1 MLQLQFTP
9 WGLKEG
15 WITVDMISF
24 LLKKLILFY
33 KFFKIDTPLLILLV
47 LLSSLGLLILYS
59 SSGGSLNLVYRQ
71 MIHLGL
77 ATSVM
82 LVIAQIPP
90 IIMLRASP
98 ILMILGVF
106 LLILVLF
113 FGSSGGGAQRWLDVG
128 LVRFQPSELMKI
140 IVPMTIAAILSEKTL
155 PPRALPVIISLVTI
169 GAIVILIARQPDLGT
184 SLLIGA
190 SGIYVL
196 FFSGFRVMLVKN
208 IWLNLIILISTL
220 AGLLYF
226 AWNYLLIAYQKRRIL
241 TLFNPESDP
250 LGSGYHII
258 QSKIAIGSGGFTG
271 KGIVR
276 GSQSQLDFVPEQ
288 STDFIFSV
296 LAEELGFM
304 GFILLVIIYALI
316 IYRCMSLSLRCE
328 DNFSRLL
335 GASLTFVFFT
345 YIFVNIGMV
354 SGLLPVVGVP
364 LPLISYGGSSLI
376 TLMASFGIIMSIH
389 KHKSPRYLQ

>member
-15 WITVDMISF
+15 WITIDMISF

-33 KFFKIDTPLLILLV
+33 KFFKIDTPLLILLI

-82 LVIAQIPP
+82 LIIAQIPP

-98 ILMILGVF
+98 ILMVLGVF

-155 PPRALPVIISLVTI
+155 PPRAFPVIISLVTI
-169 GAIVILIARQPDLGT
+169 GTVVLLIARQPDLGT

-190 SGIYVL
+190 SGVYVL

-208 IWLNLIILISTL
+208 IWLNLVILTSTL

>member
-1 MLQLQFTP
+1 MFKLQPSLRRS
-9 WGLKEG
+9 KES
-15 WITVDMISF
+15 WFIAFMIAF
-24 LLKKLILFY
+24 LLKKLVIFY
-33 KFFKIDTPLLILLV
+33 KFFKIDTPLFILLILL
-47 LLSSLGLLILYS
+47 SSFGLLILYS
-59 SSGGSLNLVYRQ
+59 SSGGSLTLVYKQ
-71 MIHLGL
+71 MVHLGL

-90 IIMLRASP
+90 IIMLRFAP
-98 ILMILGVF
+98 ILMLLGVF
-106 LLILVLF
+106 QLILVLF
-113 FGSSGGGAQRWLDVG
+113 FGSSGGGAQRWLDLG
-128 LVRFQPSELMKI
+128 FVRFQPSELMKI
-140 IVPMTIAAILSEKTL
+140 IVPMAIAAILSEKTL
-155 PPRALPVIISLVTI
+155 PPRAFPVIISLITIVT
-169 GAIVILIARQPDLGT
+169 VVLLIARQPDLGT

-190 SGIYVL
+190 SGVYVL

-208 IWLNLIILISTL
+208 IWLNLVILSSALT
-220 AGLLYF
+220 GSLYF

-296 LAEELGFM
+296 LAEELGFL
-304 GFILLVIIYALI
+304 GFILLILIYALI

-364 LPLISYGGSSLI
+364 LPLVSYGGSSLI

>member
-1 MLQLQFTP
+1 
-9 WGLKEG
+9 
-15 WITVDMISF
+15 MISY
-24 LLKKLILFY
+24 LLKKLIIFY
-33 KFFKIDTPLLILLV
+33 KFFKIDTPLFILLILLA
-47 LLSSLGLLILYS
+47 SLGLLILYS

-71 MIHLGL
+71 AIHLGL

-90 IIMLRASP
+90 IIMLRAVP

-106 LLILVLF
+106 QLMLVLF
-113 FGSSGGGAQRWLDVG
+113 FGSSGGGAQRWLDLG
-128 LVRFQPSELMKI
+128 IVRFQPSELMKI

-155 PPRALPVIISLVTI
+155 PPRAFPVIISLVTI
-169 GAIVILIARQPDLGT
+169 GIVVVLIARQPDLGT

-190 SGIYVL
+190 SGVYVL

-208 IWLNLIILISTL
+208 IWLNLLILISML
-220 AGLLYF
+220 SGSLYF

-250 LGSGYHII
+250 LGAGYHII

-271 KGIVR
+271 KGIAK

-296 LAEELGFM
+296 LAEELGFI
-304 GFILLVIIYALI
+304 GFLLLIIIYALI
-316 IYRCMSLSLRCE
+316 IFRCMSMSLRCE

-354 SGLLPVVGVP
+354 SGLIPVVGVP

>member
-1 MLQLQFTP
+1 MLQLQFTT
-9 WGLKEG
+9 WGLKES

-33 KFFKIDTPLLILLV
+33 KFFKIDMPLLILII

-90 IIMLRASP
+90 IIMLRVSP

-155 PPRALPVIISLVTI
+155 PPRAFPVIISLVTI
-169 GAIVILIARQPDLGT
+169 GTVVLLIARQPDLGT

-190 SGIYVL
+190 SGVYVL

-208 IWLNLIILISTL
+208 IWLNLVILTSTL

>member
-82 LVIAQIPP
+82 LIIAQIPP

-106 LLILVLF
+106 PLILVLF

-155 PPRALPVIISLVTI
+155 PPRAFPVIISLVTI
-169 GAIVILIARQPDLGT
+169 GTVVLLIARQPDLGT

-190 SGIYVL
+190 SGVYVL

-208 IWLNLIILISTL
+208 IWLNLIILTSSL

>member
-1 MLQLQFTP
+1 
-9 WGLKEG
+9 
-15 WITVDMISF
+15 MIAF
-24 LLKKLILFY
+24 LLKKVVIFY
-33 KFFKIDTPLLILLV
+33 KFFKIDTPLFILLILL
-47 LLSSLGLLILYS
+47 SSFGLLILYS

-71 MIHLGL
+71 MVHLGL

-90 IIMLRASP
+90 IVMLRFAP
-98 ILMILGVF
+98 ILMLLGIF
-106 LLILVLF
+106 LLILVIF
-113 FGSSGGGAQRWLDVG
+113 FGSSGGGAQRWLDLG
-128 LVRFQPSELMKI
+128 FVRFQPSELMKI

-155 PPRALPVIISLVTI
+155 PPRAFPVIISLITIVT
-169 GAIVILIARQPDLGT
+169 VVLLIARQPDLGT

-190 SGIYVL
+190 SGVYVL

-208 IWLNLIILISTL
+208 IWFNLVILSSALT
-220 AGLLYF
+220 GSLYF

-296 LAEELGFM
+296 LAEELGFL
-304 GFILLVIIYALI
+304 GFILLILIYSLI
-316 IYRCMSLSLRCE
+316 IFRCMSLSLKCE

-345 YIFVNIGMV
+345 YIFVNIAMV

-364 LPLISYGGSSLI
+364 LPLFSYGGSSLI

>member
-1 MLQLQFTP
+1 
-9 WGLKEG
+9 
-15 WITVDMISF
+15 MIAF
-24 LLKKLILFY
+24 LLKKLVIFY
-33 KFFKIDTPLLILLV
+33 KFFKIDTPLLTLLI
-47 LLSSLGLLILYS
+47 LLSSFGLLILYS
-59 SSGGSLNLVYRQ
+59 SSGGSLTLVYKQ
-71 MIHLGL
+71 MVHLGL

-90 IIMLRASP
+90 IIMLRFAP
-98 ILMILGVF
+98 ILMLLGVF
-106 LLILVLF
+106 LLVLVLF
-113 FGSSGGGAQRWLDVG
+113 FGSSGGGAQRWLDLG
-128 LVRFQPSELMKI
+128 FVRFQPSELMKI

-155 PPRALPVIISLVTI
+155 PPRAFPVIISFITIVT
-169 GAIVILIARQPDLGT
+169 VVLLIARQPDLVT

-190 SGIYVL
+190 SGVYVL

-208 IWLNLIILISTL
+208 IWLNLIILSSAFT
-220 AGLLYF
+220 GSLYF

-288 STDFIFSV
+288 STDFIYSV
-296 LAEELGFM
+296 LAEELGFL
-304 GFILLVIIYALI
+304 GFILLILIYALI

-364 LPLISYGGSSLI
+364 LPLVSYGGSSLI

>member
-15 WITVDMISF
+15 WITIDMISF

-33 KFFKIDTPLLILLV
+33 KFFKIDTPLLILLI

-82 LVIAQIPP
+82 LIIAQIPP

-106 LLILVLF
+106 QLILVLF

-155 PPRALPVIISLVTI
+155 PPRAFPVIISLVTI
-169 GAIVILIARQPDLGT
+169 GTVVLLIARQPDLGT

-190 SGIYVL
+190 SGVYVL

-208 IWLNLIILISTL
+208 IWLNLVILTSTL

>member
-1 MLQLQFTP
+1 
-9 WGLKEG
+9 
-15 WITVDMISF
+15 MIAF
-24 LLKKLILFY
+24 LLKKSVIFY
-33 KFFKIDTPLLILLV
+33 RFFKIDTPLLFLLI
-47 LLSSLGLLILYS
+47 LLSSFGLLILYS
-59 SSGGSLNLVYRQ
+59 SSGGSLSLVYRQ

-82 LVIAQIPP
+82 LIIAQIPP
-90 IIMLRASP
+90 IIMLRFAP
-98 ILMILGVF
+98 ILMILGIF
-106 LLILVLF
+106 LLVLVLF
-113 FGSSGGGAQRWLDVG
+113 FGSSGGGAQRWLDLG
-128 LVRFQPSELMKI
+128 FVRFQPSELMKI
-140 IVPMTIAAILSEKTL
+140 IVPMAIAAILSEKTL
-155 PPRALPVIISLVTI
+155 PPRAFPVIISLITI
-169 GAIVILIARQPDLGT
+169 ATVVLLIARQPDLGT

-208 IWLNLIILISTL
+208 IWLNLIILSSTL
-220 AGLLYF
+220 LGSLYF

-271 KGIVR
+271 KGIEK

-296 LAEELGFM
+296 LAEELGFL
-304 GFILLVIIYALI
+304 GFLLLIIIYALI

-345 YIFVNIGMV
+345 YVFVNIGMV
-354 SGLLPVVGVP
+354 SGLLPVVGIP
-364 LPLISYGGSSLI
+364 LPLISYGGSSLM